1 MAELIEL
8 SVHRYDTEMGKLLM
22 GYNGYIQPPNAS
34 IAMQLIRERRID
46 DRLSIASYQKLQNRI
61 EIHLLSSLNV
71 TNNFA
76 VGEVVSDDIN
86 DP

>member
-34 IAMQLIRERRID
+34 IAMQLIRGRRID
-46 DRLSIASYQKLQNRI
+46 DSLSIASYQKLI
-61 EIHLLSSLNV
+61 EIHLQSSLNV

-76 VGEVVSDDIN
+76 VGKVVSDDIN